1 MIPFAVP
8 HLEQADDIM
17 VDSCAGDGFQ
27 LKLNESSRYSGR
39 IGCELQLTKCVYS
52 VFGEN
57 FVERE
62 WRGRRVTLNGVELE
76 KKSTFKYV
84 GTWFQSGRGHMFR
97 EHYKVNAAKAGN
109 IARSVMGVEKI
120 VGHLSA
126 WEMRTLYMARVDPYL
141 INGLN
146 LESLEKVQIQ
156 FLRRMM
162 DMGSR
167 SMLAVL
173 FTETGIEPIRY
184 RRILLAFE
192 RLAHHALWQS
202 VTLAR
207 KGHDSWALDLQ
218 KVMLELPIPVRWD
231 LMRNENRLQ
240 SDVTRSMEVY
250 LQHEIDH
257 SSRVRDLLF
266 GRREWDKDARG
277 LVVKVLAFR
286 HYLRVKN
293 SEHRRA
299 VTHVMLSGHAL
310 AMERMRWTER
320 RRRPIPREW
329 RLCRLCLVGQEDVVH
344 ALVLFLD
351 PGLFLRALMAERET
365 IDLVAKFCYDVLKIF
380 YARPM
385 LLIRAR

>member
-1 MIPFAVP
+1 
-8 HLEQADDIM
+8 
-17 VDSCAGDGFQ
+17 
-27 LKLNESSRYSGR
+27 
-39 IGCELQLTKCVYS
+39 
-52 VFGEN
+52 
-57 FVERE
+57 
-62 WRGRRVTLNGVELE
+62 
-76 KKSTFKYV
+76 
-84 GTWFQSGRGHMFR
+84 
-97 EHYKVNAAKAGN
+97 
-109 IARSVMGVEKI
+109 
-120 VGHLSA
+120 
-126 WEMRTLYMARVDPYL
+126 
-141 INGLN
+141 
-146 LESLEKVQIQ
+146 
-156 FLRRMM
+156 
-162 DMGSR
+162 
-167 SMLAVL
+167 MLAVL

-184 RRILLAFE
+184 RRILLALRYGASITDLLPQ

-202 VTLAR
+202 VRLAR
-207 KGHDSWALDLQ
+207 KGHNSWALDLQ

-231 LMRNENRLQ
+231 LMRNENVSRVCFERLQ

-344 ALVLFLD
+344 ALVLCQDEDLCTVRAEFYSDLDSVLPGFRFRFLD

>member
-1 MIPFAVP
+1 
-8 HLEQADDIM
+8 
-17 VDSCAGDGFQ
+17 
-27 LKLNESSRYSGR
+27 
-39 IGCELQLTKCVYS
+39 
-52 VFGEN
+52 
-57 FVERE
+57 
-62 WRGRRVTLNGVELE
+62 
-76 KKSTFKYV
+76 
-84 GTWFQSGRGHMFR
+84 
-97 EHYKVNAAKAGN
+97 

-141 INGLN
+141 INGCDICIDN
-146 LESLEKVQIQ
+146 VKVDLESLEKVQIK

-184 RRILLAFE
+184 RRILLALRYGASITDLPPQ

-202 VTLAR
+202 VRLAR

-218 KVMLELPIPVRWD
+218 KVMLELPTPVRWD
-231 LMRNENRLQ
+231 LMRNENVSRVCFERLQ

-257 SSRVRDLLF
+257 LSRVRDLLF

-310 AMERMRWTER
+310 AMKRMRWSER
-320 RRRPIPREW
+320 RR
-329 RLCRLCLVGQEDVVH
+329 
-344 ALVLFLD
+344 
-351 PGLFLRALMAERET
+351 
-365 IDLVAKFCYDVLKIF
+365 
-380 YARPM
+380 
-385 LLIRAR
+385 